1 LTVEWILLI
10 FIVLL
15 VAAAI
20 QDMLTLRISNLF
32 PLALFLTFG
41 LWVSLVG
48 WPYNWWENL
57 VHCGLALGAGM
68 ILFAM
73 RWVGGGDAK
82 LYASCAL
89 WFNLQAGIKLLFFIS
104 ISGLLLLVLMLAI
117 RKLRKAQVS
126 KAARDPATGKKPQ
139 MQMPYGVA
147 IAVGALATLYL
158 AGVNPPADKP
168 FDPTAVQIPADILN
182 SGD

>member
-1 LTVEWILLI
+1 MNVEWILLI
-10 FIVLL
+10 FVGLL
-15 VAAAI
+15 VAAAL

-57 VHCGLALGAGM
+57 IHFGLALGVGM

-89 WFNLQAGIKLLFFIS
+89 WFNLQAGIQLLFFVS
-104 ISGLLLLVLMLAI
+104 ISGLLLLVLMLAV
-117 RKLRKAQVS
+117 RKLRKAP
-126 KAARDPATGKKPQ
+126 ATEMARSPATGKKPQ

-147 IAVGALATLYL
+147 IAVGTLATLYL

-168 FDPTAVQIPADILN
+168 FDPAAVQMPADILN

>member
-1 LTVEWILLI
+1 M
-10 FIVLL
+10 
-15 VAAAI
+15 AAAI

-48 WPYNWWENL
+48 WPDSWWEN
-57 VHCGLALGAGM
+57 VIHFCLALGVGM

-73 RWVGGGDAK
+73 GWIGGGDAK

-89 WFNLQAGIKLLFFIS
+89 WFNLQAGIQLLFFVS
-104 ISGLLLLVLMLAI
+104 ISGLLLLVLMLVI
-117 RKLRKAQVS
+117 RKLRKARVT
-126 KAARDPATGKKPQ
+126 KIARDPATGKTPQ

-147 IAVGALATLYL
+147 IAVGTLATLYM
-158 AGVNPPADKP
+158 AGVSPPPDKP
-168 FDPTAVQIPADILN
+168 FDPTAVKMPADILN

>member
-1 LTVEWILLI
+1 MNVEWILLI
-10 FIVLL
+10 FIGLL

-48 WPYNWWENL
+48 WPDNWWEN
-57 VHCGLALGAGM
+57 VIHFGLALGVGM

-82 LYASCAL
+82 LYAACAL
-89 WFNLQAGIKLLFFIS
+89 WFDLQTGIQLLFLVS
-104 ISGLLLLVLMLAI
+104 MSGLLLLALMLAT
-117 RKLRKAQVS
+117 RKLRKDRATKIS
-126 KAARDPATGKKPQ
+126 RDPATGKKPQ

-147 IAVGALATLYL
+147 IAVGTLATLYL
-158 AGVNPPADKP
+158 TGVNPPTEKP
-168 FDPTAVQIPADILN
+168 FDPTAVQMPADILN